1 MKTLRITLAA
11 AALVAVGLATA
22 RARAD
27 GEAEAADRWFVWR
40 IEGAPAGF
48 IHLRRERTDDAEAP
62 VRLVQRVELVQRKR
76 ALSVR
81 LTLDCR
87 DDELLTPVRIK
98 SEASGAEAASFEAS
112 VREGKLR
119 AAIPGRELEL
129 PVAERFATFFGVFE
143 LVERR
148 PFEKEK
154 VLAFDC
160 LEAFGLDYKKGHTLT
175 YAGEETVALP
185 DGERRLHRF
194 DHAGRGIRGG
204 SLWVD
209 GEHRLQ
215 RVVFDGRKEI
225 TRATEEAAKAALA
238 EAKARAKD

>member
-1 MKTLRITLAA
+1 MRSLRITLAA
-11 AALVAVGLATA
+11 AAIVAVGLATA
-22 RARAD
+22 RARGD
-27 GEAEAADRWFVWR
+27 GEADAADRWFVWR

-48 IHLRRERTDDAEAP
+48 IHLRRELAEDAEAP
-62 VRLVQRVELVQRKR
+62 VRLVQRVELFHRKR
-76 ALSVR
+76 ALSVT

-87 DDELLTPVRIK
+87 DDELLTPVRIR
-98 SEASGAEAASFEAS
+98 SEASGEQATAFEAS
-112 VREGKLR
+112 VREGELHAKL
-119 AAIPGRELEL
+119 PERELEL

-148 PFEKEK
+148 PFEKDE

-160 LEAFGLDYKKGHTLT
+160 LEAFELDYKKGHTLT
-175 YAGEETVALP
+175 YAGEEAVALP

-238 EAKARAKD
+238 EAKALAKD